1 MEVRVD
7 VRYSTNPAEV
17 GGYDTAQLRRQYL
30 VEDVFVTGEVRLT
43 YSHEDR
49 VVLGGAVP
57 GAGPLRLE
65 PDDAL
70 RTDHFCERRE
80 LAAFCVGGRGAVI
93 VDGTGYEVSRGD
105 LVYVG
110 RGAKDVT
117 FESLDEADPARLY
130 LASAPA
136 HRELPTTLVKSQDV
150 EPIALGAA
158 ESANARTLRRYID
171 GTLVES
177 CQLMMGWTQLAPGS
191 VWNTMPAHTHV
202 RRTECYFYFD
212 LDEDARL
219 VHLLGE
225 PDETRHLIV
234 RNEQAVI
241 SPSWSVHSGA
251 ATGNYSFLWFMAGEN
266 YRFDDMDHIAMA
278 DLR

>member
-1 MEVRVD
+1 MD
-7 VRYSTNPAEV
+7 VRYSTNPAAAR
-17 GGYDTAQLRRQYL
+17 GFDTAQLRRHFL
-30 VEDVFVTGEVRLT
+30 VEDVFVPGELRLT

-57 GAGPLRLE
+57 GAEPLRLE
-65 PDDAL
+65 SDDTL

-80 LAAFCVGGRGAVI
+80 LAAFCVDGRGAV
-93 VDGTGYEVSRGD
+93 VCDRTVYPVERGD
-105 LVYVG
+105 LVYIG
-110 RGAKDVT
+110 RGTREVSFT
-117 FESLDEADPARLY
+117 SADPAAPARFY

-136 HRELPTTLVKSQDV
+136 HQDLPTTSVHAKDV
-150 EPIALGAA
+150 TPVELGAT
-158 ESANARTLRRYID
+158 ETSNERTIRRYID

-177 CQLMMGWTQLAPGS
+177 CQLIMGWTQLSPGS
-191 VWNTMPAHTHV
+191 VWNTMPAHTHL

-241 SPSWSVHSGA
+241 SPSWSIHCGA
-251 ATGNYSFLWFMAGEN
+251 ATGSYSFIWFMAGEN
-266 YRFDDMDHIAMA
+266 YRFDDMDHVAMA
-278 DLR
+278 ALR

>member
-1 MEVRVD
+1 MD
-7 VRYSTNPAEV
+7 VRYSTNPAEAR
-17 GGYDTAQLRRQYL
+17 GFDTAQLRRHYL
-30 VEDVFVTGEVRLT
+30 VEDVFVPGELRLT

-57 GAGPLRLE
+57 GAEPLRLE
-65 PDDAL
+65 SDDTL

-80 LAAFCVGGRGAVI
+80 LAAFCVDGRGAV
-93 VDGTGYEVSRGD
+93 VCDGTAYPVERGD
-105 LVYVG
+105 LAYIG
-110 RGAKDVT
+110 RGTREVS
-117 FESLDEADPARLY
+117 FSSADPAAPARFY

-136 HRELPTTLVKSQDV
+136 HQDLPTTLVHAKDV
-150 EPIALGAA
+150 PPVELGAA
-158 ESANARTLRRYID
+158 ETSNERTIRRYID

-191 VWNTMPAHTHV
+191 VWNTMPAHTHL

-225 PDETRHLIV
+225 PDQTRHLIV

-241 SPSWSVHSGA
+241 SPSWSIHAGA
-251 ATGNYSFLWFMAGEN
+251 ATGNYSFIWFMAGEN
-266 YRFDDMDHIAMA
+266 YRFDDMDHVAMA

>member
-1 MEVRVD
+1 VD
-7 VRYSTNPAEV
+7 VRYSTNPAEAR
-17 GGYDTAQLRRQYL
+17 GYDTAQLRRHYL
-30 VEDVFVTGEVRLT
+30 VEDVFVSGEVRLT

-49 VVLGGAVP
+49 VVLGGAMP
-57 GAGPLRLE
+57 GAEPLRLE

-80 LAAFCVGGRGAVI
+80 LAAFCVGGRGAVT
-93 VDGTGYEVSRGD
+93 VDGTGFKLSRGD
-105 LVYVG
+105 LVYIG
-110 RGAKDVT
+110 RGAKDVI
-117 FESLDEADPARLY
+117 FESADERDPARFY

-136 HRELPTTLVKSQDV
+136 HRDLPTTLVRGEDV

-158 ESANARTLRRYID
+158 ESANERVLRRYID
-171 GTLVES
+171 GTLVQS
-177 CQLMMGWTQLAPGS
+177 CQLMMGWTKLSPGS

-212 LDEDARL
+212 LDDDARL

-225 PDETRHLIV
+225 PGETRHVII

-251 ATGNYSFLWFMAGEN
+251 ATGSYSFIWFMAGEN

>member
-1 MEVRVD
+1 VD
-7 VRYSTNPAEV
+7 VRYSTNPAEAR
-17 GGYDTAQLRRQYL
+17 GYGTADLRRHYL
-30 VEDVFVTGEVRLT
+30 VEDVFVANELRLT

-49 VVLGGAVP
+49 VVLGGAMP
-57 GAGPLRLE
+57 GAEPLHLGPY
-65 PDDAL
+65 DAL

-93 VDGTGYEVSRGD
+93 SDGIAYELARGD
-105 LVYVG
+105 LAYIG
-110 RGAKDVT
+110 RGAREVSFASADP
-117 FESLDEADPARLY
+117 ADPARFY

-136 HRELPTTLVKSQDV
+136 HQELPTTMLKSQDV
-150 EPIALGAA
+150 PAMELG
-158 ESANARTLRRYID
+158 SKQTANARTLKRYID
-171 GTLVES
+171 GTMIES
-177 CQLMMGWTQLAPGS
+177 CQLMMGWTQLEPGS
-191 VWNTMPAHTHV
+191 VWNTMPAHTHK

-225 PDETRHLIV
+225 PGETRHVIV

-251 ATGNYSFLWFMAGEN
+251 ATGSYSFIWFMAGEN
-266 YRFDDMDHIAMA
+266 YRFDDMDHVAMA

>member
-1 MEVRVD
+1 M
-7 VRYSTNPAEV
+7 
-17 GGYDTAQLRRQYL
+17 
-30 VEDVFVTGEVRLT
+30 FVTGEVRLT

-57 GAGPLRLE
+57 GAEPLRLE
-65 PDDAL
+65 STDAL

-80 LAAFCVGGRGAVI
+80 LAAFCVGGRGAVT
-93 VDGTGYEVSRGD
+93 VDGTPHELSRGD
-105 LVYVG
+105 LLYVG
-110 RGAKDVT
+110 RGSRDVV
-117 FESLDEADPARLY
+117 FSSADPADPARFY
-130 LASAPA
+130 LASTAA
-136 HRELPTTLVKSQDV
+136 HREYPTTLVRAQDV
-150 EPIALGAA
+150 APIELGAA
-158 ESANARTLRRYID
+158 ESANERTIRRYID
-171 GTLVES
+171 GTLVRS
-177 CQLMMGWTQLAPGS
+177 CQLLLGWTRLAKGS

-225 PDETRHLIV
+225 PAETRHVIV

-241 SPSWSVHSGA
+241 SPSWSIHSGA
-251 ATGNYSFLWFMAGEN
+251 ATGSYSFIWFMAGEN
-266 YRFDDMDHIAMA
+266 YRYDDMDHVAMA

>member
-1 MEVRVD
+1 MEVGVD
-7 VRYSTNPAEV
+7 VRYSTNPGEAR
-17 GGYDTAQLRRQYL
+17 GYDTAELRRHYL

-57 GAGPLRLE
+57 GAEPLRLE
-65 PDDAL
+65 SADAL

-80 LAAFCVGGRGAVI
+80 LAAFCVGGRGAVT
-93 VDGTGYEVSRGD
+93 VDGTTHELSRGD
-105 LVYVG
+105 LLYVG
-110 RGAKDVT
+110 RGSADVV
-117 FESLDEADPARLY
+117 FESASPADPARFY
-130 LASAPA
+130 LASAAA
-136 HRELPTTLVKSQDV
+136 HRDYPTKLVRARDV
-150 EPIALGAA
+150 QPIELGAA
-158 ESANARTLRRYID
+158 ESANERTIRRYID
-171 GTLVES
+171 GTLVQS
-177 CQLMMGWTQLAPGS
+177 CQLLLGWTQLAKGS

-225 PDETRHLIV
+225 PAETRHVIV

-251 ATGNYSFLWFMAGEN
+251 ATGSYSFIWFMAGEN
-266 YRFDDMDHIAMA
+266 YRYDDMDQVAMA
-278 DLR
+278 ELR

>member
-1 MEVRVD
+1 VD
-7 VRYSTNPAEV
+7 VRYSTNPAEAR
-17 GGYDTAQLRRQYL
+17 GYDTAQLRRHYL
-30 VEDVFVTGEVRLT
+30 VEDVFVPGALRLT

-49 VVLGGAVP
+49 VVLGGAMP
-57 GAGPLRLE
+57 GAEPLRLE

-80 LAAFCVGGRGAVI
+80 LAAFCVNGRGAVN
-93 VDGTGYEVSRGD
+93 VDGIGYQLGRGD

-110 RGAKDVT
+110 RGARDVS
-117 FESLDEADPARLY
+117 FVSEDPGHDGARFY

-136 HRELPTTLVKSQDV
+136 HRELPTTLIKAGDV
-150 EPIALGAA
+150 TPIELGAT
-158 ESANARTLRRYID
+158 ESANARTIRRYID
-171 GTLVES
+171 GTLVQS

-191 VWNTMPAHTHV
+191 VWNTMPAHTHL

-219 VHLLGE
+219 VHILGE

-251 ATGNYSFLWFMAGEN
+251 ATGSYSFIWFMAGEN
-266 YRFDDMDHIAMA
+266 HRFVDMDHIAMA

>member
-1 MEVRVD
+1 VE
-7 VRYSTNPAEV
+7 VRYSTNPAEAR
-17 GGYDTAQLRRQYL
+17 GYDTAQLRRHYL
-30 VEDVFVTGEVRLT
+30 VEDVFVPGELRLT

-49 VVLGGAVP
+49 VVLGGAMP
-57 GAGPLRLE
+57 GAEPLRLE

-80 LAAFCVGGRGAVI
+80 LAAFCVGGRGAVN
-93 VDGTGYEVSRGD
+93 VDGIAYRLERGD
-105 LVYVG
+105 LVYIG
-110 RGAKDVT
+110 RGALDVS
-117 FESLDEADPARLY
+117 FVSDDQSARFY

-136 HRELPTTLVKSQDV
+136 HRELPTTLIKAGDV
-150 EPIALGAA
+150 TPLRLGAA
-158 ESANARTLRRYID
+158 ESANARTIRRYID
-171 GTLVES
+171 GTLVQS

-191 VWNTMPAHTHV
+191 VWNTMPAHTHM

-212 LDEDARL
+212 LDKDARL
-219 VHLLGE
+219 VHILGE

-241 SPSWSVHSGA
+241 SPAWSVHSGA
-251 ATGNYSFLWFMAGEN
+251 ATGSYSFIWFMAGEN
-266 YRFDDMDHIAMA
+266 YRFDDTDHIAMA

>member
-1 MEVRVD
+1 MD
-7 VRYSTNPAEV
+7 VRYSTNPAEAR
-17 GGYDTAQLRRQYL
+17 GYDTAQLRRHYL
-30 VEDVFVTGEVRLT
+30 VEDVFVSGELRLT

-49 VVLGGAVP
+49 VVLGGAMP
-57 GAGPLRLE
+57 GAEPLRLE

-80 LAAFCVGGRGAVI
+80 LAAFCVGGRGAVT
-93 VDGTGYEVSRGD
+93 VDGTGFKLSRGD

-110 RGAKDVT
+110 RGARDVVFT
-117 FESLDEADPARLY
+117 SEDDNDPARFY

-136 HRELPTTLVKSQDV
+136 HRDLPTVLVRGEDV
-150 EPIALGAA
+150 QPIALGAP
-158 ESANARTLRRYID
+158 ESANERVLRRYID
-171 GTLVES
+171 GTLVQS
-177 CQLMMGWTQLAPGS
+177 CQLMMGWTELAPGS

-225 PDETRHLIV
+225 PGETRHLIV

-251 ATGNYSFLWFMAGEN
+251 ATGSYSFLWFMAGEN

>member
-1 MEVRVD
+1 MD
-7 VRYSTNPAEV
+7 VRYSTNPAEAR
-17 GGYDTAQLRRQYL
+17 GYDTAQLRQHYL
-30 VEDVFVTGEVRLT
+30 VEDVFVPGELRLT
-43 YSHEDR
+43 YSHDDR

-57 GAGPLRLE
+57 GTEPLRLE
-65 PDDAL
+65 SDDTL

-80 LAAFCVGGRGAVI
+80 LAAFCVDGRGAV
-93 VDGTGYEVSRGD
+93 VCDGTAYELERGD
-105 LVYVG
+105 LAYIG
-110 RGAKDVT
+110 RGTREVSFT
-117 FESLDEADPARLY
+117 SADPAAPGRFY

-136 HRELPTTLVKSQDV
+136 HQDLPTTLVHAKDV
-150 EPIALGAA
+150 TPVELGAA
-158 ESANARTLRRYID
+158 NTSNERTIRRYID

-191 VWNTMPAHTHV
+191 VWNTMPAHTHL

-212 LDEDARL
+212 LDQDARL

-241 SPSWSVHSGA
+241 SPSWSIHSGA
-251 ATGNYSFLWFMAGEN
+251 ATGSYSFIWFMAGEN
-266 YRFDDMDHIAMA
+266 YRFDDMDHVAMT

>member
-1 MEVRVD
+1 VD
-7 VRYSTNPAEV
+7 VRYSTNPAEAR
-17 GGYDTAQLRRQYL
+17 GFDTAQLRRHYL
-30 VEDVFVTGEVRLT
+30 VEDVFVPGELRLT

-49 VVLGGAVP
+49 VVLGGAMP
-57 GAGPLRLE
+57 GAEPLRLT

-80 LAAFCVGGRGAVI
+80 LAAFCVNGRGAVN
-93 VDGTGYEVSRGD
+93 VDGIAYQLGRGD

-110 RGAKDVT
+110 RGARDVT
-117 FESLDEADPARLY
+117 FVSDDQSGKFY

-136 HRELPTTLVKSQDV
+136 HRELPTTMVKAGDV
-150 EPIALGAA
+150 DPIELGAT
-158 ESANARTLRRYID
+158 ESANARTIRRYID
-171 GTLVES
+171 GTLVQS

-191 VWNTMPAHTHV
+191 VWNTMPAHTHL

-212 LDEDARL
+212 LDEEARL
-219 VHLLGE
+219 VHILGE
-225 PDETRHLIV
+225 PDETRHLMV

-251 ATGNYSFLWFMAGEN
+251 ATGSYSFIWFMAGEN

>member
-1 MEVRVD
+1 MD
-7 VRYSTNPAEV
+7 VRYSTNPAEAR
-17 GGYDTAQLRRQYL
+17 GYDTAQLRRHYL
-30 VEDVFVTGEVRLT
+30 VEDVFVPGALRLT

-49 VVLGGAVP
+49 VVLGGAMP
-57 GAGPLRLE
+57 GAEPLRLE

-80 LAAFCVGGRGAVI
+80 LAAFCVNGRGAVN
-93 VDGTGYEVSRGD
+93 VDGIGYQLGRGD

-110 RGAKDVT
+110 RGARDVS
-117 FESLDEADPARLY
+117 FVSEDPGNDDSARFY

-136 HRELPTTLVKSQDV
+136 HRELPTTLIKAGDV
-150 EPIALGAA
+150 TPIELGAT
-158 ESANARTLRRYID
+158 ESANARTIRRYID
-171 GTLVES
+171 GTLVQS

-191 VWNTMPAHTHV
+191 VWNTMPAHTHL

-219 VHLLGE
+219 VHILGE

-251 ATGNYSFLWFMAGEN
+251 ATGSYSFIWFMAGEN

>member
-1 MEVRVD
+1 VD
-7 VRYSTNPAEV
+7 VRYSTNPAEAR
-17 GGYDTAQLRRQYL
+17 GYDTAQLRRHYL
-30 VEDVFVTGEVRLT
+30 VEDVFVPGALRLT

-49 VVLGGAVP
+49 VVLGGAMP
-57 GAGPLRLE
+57 GAEPLRLE

-80 LAAFCVGGRGAVI
+80 LAAFCVNGRGAVN
-93 VDGTGYEVSRGD
+93 VDGIGYQLGRGD

-110 RGAKDVT
+110 RGARDVS
-117 FESLDEADPARLY
+117 FVSEDPGNDDSARFY

-136 HRELPTTLVKSQDV
+136 HRELPTTLIKAGDV
-150 EPIALGAA
+150 TPIELGAT
-158 ESANARTLRRYID
+158 ESANARTIRRYID
-171 GTLVES
+171 GTLVQS

-191 VWNTMPAHTHV
+191 VWNTMPAHTHL

-219 VHLLGE
+219 VHILGE

-251 ATGNYSFLWFMAGEN
+251 ATGSYSFIWFMAGEN

>member
-1 MEVRVD
+1 VD
-7 VRYSTNPAEV
+7 VRFSTNPAEARA
-17 GGYDTAQLRRQYL
+17 YDTAQLRRHYL
-30 VEDVFVTGEVRLT
+30 VEDVFVSGEVRLT

-49 VVLGGAVP
+49 VVLGGAMP
-57 GAGPLRLE
+57 GAEPLRLE
-65 PDDAL
+65 PADAL

-80 LAAFCVGGRGAVI
+80 LAAFCVGGRGAVT
-93 VDGTGYEVSRGD
+93 VDGTGFQLSRGD
-105 LVYVG
+105 LVYIG
-110 RGAKDVT
+110 RGSREVL
-117 FESLDEADPARLY
+117 FESADERDPARFY

-136 HRELPTTLVKSQDV
+136 HRDLPTTLVRGADV
-150 EPIALGAA
+150 QPIALGAT
-158 ESANARTLRRYID
+158 ESANERVIRRYID
-171 GTLVES
+171 GTLVQS
-177 CQLMMGWTQLAPGS
+177 CQLMMGWTELAPGS
-191 VWNTMPAHTHV
+191 VWNTMPAHTHL

-212 LDEDARL
+212 LDDDARL

-225 PDETRHLIV
+225 PGETRHLIV

-251 ATGNYSFLWFMAGEN
+251 ATGSYSFIWFMAGEN

>member
-1 MEVRVD
+1 MD
-7 VRYSTNPAEV
+7 VRYSTSPAEAR
-17 GGYDTAQLRRQYL
+17 GYDTAQLRRHYL
-30 VEDVFVTGEVRLT
+30 VEDVFVPGAVRLT

-49 VVLGGAVP
+49 VVLGGAMP
-57 GAGPLRLE
+57 GPVPLRLQA
-65 PDDAL
+65 DDAL

-80 LAAFCVGGRGAVI
+80 LAAFCVGGRGAVT
-93 VDGTGYEVSRGD
+93 VDGTPYTLSRGD
-105 LVYVG
+105 LLYVG
-110 RGAKDVT
+110 RGAAEIT
-117 FESLDEADPARLY
+117 FASVEGAEPARIY

-136 HRELPTTLVKSQDV
+136 HRALPTTLVRGQDV
-150 EPIALGAA
+150 APVDLGTP

-171 GTLVES
+171 GTHVRS

-191 VWNTMPAHTHV
+191 VWNTMPAHTHA

-212 LDEDARL
+212 LEPDARL

-225 PDETRHLIV
+225 PGETRHVIV

-241 SPSWSVHSGA
+241 SPSWSIHSGA
-251 ATGNYSFLWFMAGEN
+251 ATGSYSFLWFMAGEN
-266 YRFDDMDHIAMA
+266 YRFDDMDHVAMA

>member
-1 MEVRVD
+1 VD
-7 VRYSTNPAEV
+7 VRYSTNPAEAR
-17 GGYDTAQLRRQYL
+17 GYDTAQLRRHYL
-30 VEDVFVTGEVRLT
+30 VEDVFVSGEIRLT

-49 VVLGGAVP
+49 VVLGGAMP
-57 GAGPLRLE
+57 GAEPLRLE

-80 LAAFCVGGRGAVI
+80 LAAFCVGGRGAVT
-93 VDGTGYEVSRGD
+93 VDGTGFKLSRGD
-105 LVYVG
+105 LVYIG
-110 RGAKDVT
+110 RGSRDVI
-117 FESLDEADPARLY
+117 FESVDEDDPARFY

-136 HRELPTTLVKSQDV
+136 HRDLPTTLVRGDDV
-150 EPIALGAA
+150 QPIALGAA
-158 ESANARTLRRYID
+158 ESANERVIRRYID
-171 GTLVES
+171 GTLVQS
-177 CQLMMGWTQLAPGS
+177 CQLMMGWTELAPGS
-191 VWNTMPAHTHV
+191 VWNTMPAHTHL

-212 LDEDARL
+212 LDDDARL

-225 PDETRHLIV
+225 PGETRHLIV

-251 ATGNYSFLWFMAGEN
+251 ATGSYSFIWFMAGEN

>member
-1 MEVRVD
+1 MEVGVD
-7 VRYSTNPAEV
+7 VRYSTNPGEAR
-17 GGYDTAQLRRQYL
+17 GYDTAELRRHYL
-30 VEDVFVTGEVRLT
+30 VEDMFVTGEVRLT

-57 GAGPLRLE
+57 GAEPLRLE
-65 PDDAL
+65 STDAL

-80 LAAFCVGGRGAVI
+80 LAAFCVGGRGAVT
-93 VDGTGYEVSRGD
+93 VDGTTYELSRGD
-105 LVYVG
+105 LLYVG
-110 RGAKDVT
+110 RGSEDVV
-117 FESLDEADPARLY
+117 FESASPDDPARFY
-130 LASAPA
+130 LASAAA
-136 HRELPTTLVKSQDV
+136 HRDYPTTLVRAQDV
-150 EPIALGAA
+150 APIELGAA
-158 ESANARTLRRYID
+158 ESANERTIRRYID
-171 GTLVES
+171 GTIVQS
-177 CQLMMGWTQLAPGS
+177 CQLLLGWTQLAKGS

-225 PDETRHLIV
+225 PAETRHVIV

-241 SPSWSVHSGA
+241 SPSWSIHSGA
-251 ATGNYSFLWFMAGEN
+251 ATGSYSFIWFMAGEN
-266 YRFDDMDHIAMA
+266 YRYDDMDHIAMA